1 MGSVG
6 IRTGDHCAGRG
17 YTQADHTGGR
27 VVWLAM
33 CLWRAGRHSGRAMLE
48 PWTGGLSVAKIL
60 FLKVKVTSAWPG
72 AREGCWGER
81 QEGGRAL
88 PFDTDQ
94 WKSWQGEL
102 SPFCGC
108 QVPPPPT
115 ASPGLSGDGSVCEL
129 GACGPTGLQGLAFLF
144 SGRATSSPSLVEGVK
159 CVQGTEISVAPGKH
173 SIREEFPGRFS
184 ILRQCPNPEGP
195 EPRIDARGHPQ
206 TASQTDRLCRSG
218 PVRVPTREL
227 SIPGT

>member
-6 IRTGDHCAGRG
+6 IGTGDRCAGRG

-27 VVWLAM
+27 VVRLAM

-60 FLKVKVTSAWPG
+60 FLDVKVTSAWPG

-94 WKSWQGEL
+94 WKSWRGGGGSCPLPVDVRSLLPRRPAQGSAGAGVCVSWEPVDQRGSRDWHFFSL
-102 SPFCGC
+102 AG
-108 QVPPPPT
+108 PPLPP
-115 ASPGLSGDGSVCEL
+115 ALWKE
-129 GACGPTGLQGLAFLF
+129 
-144 SGRATSSPSLVEGVK
+144 
-159 CVQGTEISVAPGKH
+159 
-173 SIREEFPGRFS
+173 
-184 ILRQCPNPEGP
+184 
-195 EPRIDARGHPQ
+195 
-206 TASQTDRLCRSG
+206 
-218 PVRVPTREL
+218 
-227 SIPGT
+227 